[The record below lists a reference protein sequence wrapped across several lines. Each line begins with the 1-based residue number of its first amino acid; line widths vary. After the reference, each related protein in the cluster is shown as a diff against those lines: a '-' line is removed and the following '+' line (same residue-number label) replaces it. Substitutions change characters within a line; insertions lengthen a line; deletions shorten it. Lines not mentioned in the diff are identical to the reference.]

1 MSKRLSARERKPR
14 AELLTAL
21 RRAIRRVSAQSV
33 LLSQTIASRANISS
47 TDMECLDLL
56 AIEGP
61 TTPGRLAT
69 RIGLTTGA
77 VTMLIDRLE
86 RGGFV
91 RRTPNPADRRSVI
104 VEALPTGVQVLMPMF
119 EPLARGMAKLNER
132 YSAAELALVLDY
144 LTRAYEVGWEHLR
157 WLERSAPAPGNRP
170 LKGRTFVGLGKGDR
184 A

>member
-1 MSKRLSARERKPR
+1 MSERHPSRERQPR

-21 RRAIRRVSAQSV
+21 RQAIRKVSAQSV
-33 LLSQTIASRANISS
+33 LLSQTIASRANLSS

-56 AIEGP
+56 AMEGP

-69 RIGLTTGA
+69 ETGLTTGA

-104 VEALPTGVQVLMPMF
+104 VEALPTGAQVLMPMF

-144 LTRAYEVGWEHLR
+144 LTRAYEVGLEHLR
-157 WLERSAPAPGNRP
+157 WLERSAPATGKRS
-170 LKGRTFVGLGKGDR
+170 LKRRTFVGFDKG
-184 A
+184 